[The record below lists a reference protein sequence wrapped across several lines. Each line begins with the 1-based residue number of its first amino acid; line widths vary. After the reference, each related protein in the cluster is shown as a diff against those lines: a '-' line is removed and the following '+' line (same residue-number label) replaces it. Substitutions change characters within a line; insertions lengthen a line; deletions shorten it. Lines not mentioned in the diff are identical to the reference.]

1 MAMSGISS
9 FVVALDLFPNF
20 AILRAT
26 FRQPQSGEMLMFSRA
41 ALLLWAQ
48 LLCALLL
55 AGCQNAPN
63 QLSLYA
69 PFGSPVVQ
77 PPSLTRVNA
86 LPYYPDNDKT
96 GTNTAPTTANAT
108 NKDLSHYD
116 PYRGI
121 MLPGNFTPPPV
132 LARSTETWGNND
144 SLVAASR
151 PRERASN
158 EEPIRIIES
167 NNSPT
172 NITAIASQGSG
183 SRSGAVKFNAS
194 PPSGAV
200 LPGSTLLATP
210 TKPKTVNAV
219 EMARLPKTT
228 TATSA
233 PPAPATTP
241 AVNTPA
247 VPAFLNPT
255 SAPLTTPP
263 AASQPGLLPPPPL
276 TTPVTPSPVGSN
288 RVSSSDEPRDGNVM
302 RAAHFEEV
310 DPSAWRVKR

>member
-1 MAMSGISS
+1 
-9 FVVALDLFPNF
+9 
-20 AILRAT
+20 
-26 FRQPQSGEMLMFSRA
+26 MLMFSRA
-41 ALLLWAQ
+41 ALLLCAQ
-48 LLCALLL
+48 LLCALIL

-69 PFGSPVVQ
+69 PFGSPIVQ

-86 LPYYPDNDKT
+86 VPYYSPDNDKT
-96 GTNTAPTTANAT
+96 APNAAPTTASTT

-121 MLPGNFTPPPV
+121 MLPGSFTPPPV
-132 LARSTETWGNND
+132 LARSAETWGNSD
-144 SLVAASR
+144 SLAASR

-158 EEPIRIIES
+158 EEPIRIVES
-167 NNSPT
+167 NSSPT

-183 SRSGAVKFNAS
+183 TRSGAVKFDAS

-219 EMARLPKTT
+219 EMARLPKNT
-228 TATSA
+228 TATPITNSPA
-233 PPAPATTP
+233 PTAPATTP

-247 VPAFLNPT
+247 VPALLNPT
-255 SAPLTTPP
+255 SAPLTIPP
-263 AASQPGLLPPPPL
+263 AATQPGLLSPPPL
-276 TTPVTPSPVGSN
+276 TTPVTPRPVGSN
-288 RVSSSDEPRDGNVM
+288 RVSSSDEPRDGKVTQ
-302 RAAHFEEV
+302 ATHFEEV